1 MRGDFAA
8 AVRVAGENLGE
19 PVAHSHRPY
28 GGMEPGV
35 RRHGSQAVTTTTIVN
50 KQFLEEHEQAV
61 VEYLNMAG
69 QSVAWTLG
77 QHG

>member
-1 MRGDFAA
+1 MEQAFADT
-8 AVRVAGENLGE
+8 
-19 PVAHSHRPY
+19 
-28 GGMEPGV
+28 
-35 RRHGSQAVTTTTIVN
+35 GSQAVTTTTIVN

>member
-1 MRGDFAA
+1 
-8 AVRVAGENLGE
+8 
-19 PVAHSHRPY
+19 
-28 GGMEPGV
+28 MEPGV

>member
-1 MRGDFAA
+1 
-8 AVRVAGENLGE
+8 
-19 PVAHSHRPY
+19 
-28 GGMEPGV
+28 MEPGV

-69 QSVAWTLG
+69 QSVAWTLANMARPRRCRKSWARS
-77 QHG
+77 